1 MLQKIEARAFPVYLM
16 RERSLVKDGKAT
28 LFHIRQMS
36 HREATL
42 YDLDLSTMA
51 DQAKSLDPDNKARAL
66 IDFRNGKLASVCEMI
81 ENYGDPGD
89 GPLTDPVGIKQFA
102 TDYLTPEDVEFLLG
116 CAKTGFLLREME
128 EEVRKNG

>member
-1 MLQKIEARAFPVYLM
+1 MLQKIEARAFPVYLLK
-16 RERSLVKDGKAT
+16 ERALVKEGKAT

-42 YDLDLSTMA
+42 YDLDLSVMA

-66 IDFRNGKLASVCEMI
+66 IDFRNGKLATVCEKI

-89 GPLTDPVGIKQFA
+89 GPLIDPVAIKQFA
-102 TDYLTPEDVEFLLG
+102 VDYLIPDDVEFLLG
-116 CAKTGFLLREME
+116 CAKTGFMLHEME
-128 EEVRKNG
+128 EEVRKNA